1 MTIAPVELYAA
12 NSSNSQRAA
21 IMLEECGIPYRV
33 RAVDLAG
40 GEQRGDAFLAVN
52 PAGAVPVMVDPAGP
66 DGKPLTLAQSGA
78 ILLYLATKSGRFL
91 PQDPALRAA
100 AFQWFMFATTDLA
113 MMSTMVF
120 LESSVLP
127 GRSPANVEFFE
138 KRIARY
144 YAVADARLAGRG
156 YLADELSIADFALYP
171 VVRVR
176 GRLADAS
183 TTPHLVRWAEALGR
197 REGVARGMAAT
208 EQPLS
213 KATAG

>member
-1 MTIAPVELYAA
+1 MTQPIELYAA
-12 NSSNSQRAA
+12 HSSNSQRVT

-33 RAVDLAG
+33 RPVDLAG
-40 GEQRGDAFLAVN
+40 GEHRGDAFLAVN
-52 PAGAVPVMVDPAGP
+52 PVGAVPVIVDPEGP
-66 DGKPLTLAQSGA
+66 GGKPLTLTQSGA

-91 PQDPALRAA
+91 PQDALRRAA
-100 AFQWFMFATTDLA
+100 AFQWFMFATTDVA

-127 GRSPANVEFFE
+127 GRSPSNVEFFE

-144 YAVADARLAGRG
+144 FAVVDARLAGRD
-156 YLADELSIADFALYP
+156 YLADELSVADFALYP

-176 GRLADAS
+176 SRLADAA
-183 TTPHLVRWAEALGR
+183 TMPNLMRWVDALGA

-208 EQPLS
+208 ES
-213 KATAG
+213 RA

>member
-1 MTIAPVELYAA
+1 
-12 NSSNSQRAA
+12 
-21 IMLEECGIPYRV
+21 
-33 RAVDLAG
+33 
-40 GEQRGDAFLAVN
+40 
-52 PAGAVPVMVDPAGP
+52 
-66 DGKPLTLAQSGA
+66 
-78 ILLYLATKSGRFL
+78 
-91 PQDPALRAA
+91 
-100 AFQWFMFATTDLA
+100 MFATTDLS

-120 LESSVLP
+120 LEGSVLP

-144 YAVADARLAGRG
+144 FAVADARLAGRD

>member
-100 AFQWFMFATTDLA
+100 AFQWFMFATTDIAGASGMIYFCGSLVPDRSA
-113 MMSTMVF
+113 ANVGWVEDRLTRYFRVANAR
-120 LESSVLP
+120 LES
-127 GRSPANVEFFE
+127 R
-138 KRIARY
+138 R
-144 YAVADARLAGRG
+144 

-176 GRLADAS
+176 YGLVEHAGDL
-183 TTPHLVRWAEALGR
+183 PHLARWSDELAAR
-197 REGVARGMAAT
+197 PGVARGIAAS
-208 EQPLS
+208 E
-213 KATAG
+213 